1 MSTNTQPE
9 ELRFMTNEQVR
20 SLARENQTPLYVLS
34 LAMAAKQLETI
45 TSVPTKT
52 PIVVRY
58 AMKANGHPA
67 LLAMLQKRGVV
78 VDVSSGYEAQH
89 ALEGGF
95 KGSEILLNGQ
105 EFPHNI
111 EYLIKEGVGFVAT
124 SLHQLE
130 EYGKRYPNSEV
141 AVRINPGVGSGTS
154 RKVTTAGTSAAFGIW
169 HEYIPQILDVATQY
183 GLTISQMNTHIGC
196 GTDPAEWMRV
206 VDINLALLEKLADVQ
221 ILNLGG
227 GFKVGRMQ
235 NEPTVN
241 MHDVLTQLDLKIQ
254 DFIHTSGRNIKHV
267 EIEPGTYL
275 SALTTA
281 IIAEVIDIVDTGAHG
296 YTFLRINTGM
306 NDNLRPAMY
315 GAQHPL
321 VIVPKTET
329 SQGTAEYV
337 VVGHCCESSDVF
349 TIAPGDAHEL
359 QPRLMQKAKIGDY
372 IVIEGCGAY
381 VSSMSAA
388 GYNGFPRTPHV
399 VLEEM

>member
-227 GFKVGRMQ
+227 GFKVGRMR

-329 SQGTAEYV
+329 SQETAEYV

-399 VLEEM
+399 VPEEM